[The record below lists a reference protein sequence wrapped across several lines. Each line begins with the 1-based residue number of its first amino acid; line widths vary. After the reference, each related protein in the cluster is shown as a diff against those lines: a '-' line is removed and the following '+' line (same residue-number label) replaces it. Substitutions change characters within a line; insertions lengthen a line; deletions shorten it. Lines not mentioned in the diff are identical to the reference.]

1 MTHRPRR
8 AFLIVML
15 IPVVVVIAVA
25 GYVFAQSVTDDPQP
39 TATAEATEEPT
50 AVVETASPD
59 ASGATPIPESTEPPS
74 GSLTD
79 LMQYAPDR
87 LGDGSLPLPEVAT
100 YTDIESWL
108 ATQGA
113 APDSLNEDQAAQL
126 AMPSILASRGLDP
139 VWEATYGFS
148 LADVDQ
154 VLAIGQAPDYILIM
168 RGDFNA
174 EDLNAA
180 WASSAY
186 QAVVVEDTTVW
197 SLFPEMGETISLS
210 NPSSQ
215 PAMGS
220 LNNVVMLEDG
230 TLIATARLSRLQQ
243 VLKVVA
249 GDAPAMGDNDD
260 VSRLLSLESADRTF
274 VSAVIAK
281 GELLHT
287 AATDTRSPG
296 SVASGQADTRATA
309 TPGVDVMPRVR
320 MCLFGMLIERDARP
334 TATPIASPAATP
346 AAPAMLPLTIA
357 ISLEDADDIPVAIE
371 VIESRFAREVSL
383 VTGEPYASTY
393 TMTAA
398 ESTDPEGLI
407 VLRIEPTSGTLD
419 WIALIA
425 DRDFG
430 FLTWADDDDS

>member
-1 MTHRPRR
+1 MTHHPRR
-8 AFLIVML
+8 SFLIVML
-15 IPVVVVIAVA
+15 IPVIVVIAVA
-25 GYVFAQSVTDDPQP
+25 GYVLARAVTDDPQP
-39 TATAEATEEPT
+39 TATAGATEEPT
-50 AVVETASPD
+50 AVVETASPEPSD
-59 ASGATPIPESTEPPS
+59 ATPDPESTGPPP

-100 YTDIESWL
+100 YTDIEAWL
-108 ATQGA
+108 ATHGA
-113 APDSLNEDQAAQL
+113 PAGSLSEDQAAML

-186 QAVVVEDTTVW
+186 QAVAVEDTTVW

-215 PAMGS
+215 LAMGS
-220 LNNVVMLEDG
+220 LNNVVILDDG

-243 VLKVVA
+243 VLQVVE
-249 GDAPAMGDNDD
+249 GDAPALGDNGD
-260 VSRLLSLESADRTF
+260 VSRLLSLETADRTF

-281 GELLHT
+281 GELLES
-287 AATDTRSPG
+287 AATDTRSPE
-296 SVASGQADTRATA
+296 SVASGGTDTSATA
-309 TPGVDVMPRVR
+309 TPDVAVMPRVR
-320 MCLFGMLIERDARP
+320 MCLFGMLIERDTLP
-334 TATPIASPAATP
+334 ATPVASPVATP
-346 AAPAMLPLTIA
+346 ASAASLPLTIA
-357 ISLEDADDIPVAIE
+357 IELDDADDIPVAIE
-371 VIESRFAREVSL
+371 VVESRFAQDVSL
-383 VTGEPYASTY
+383 VTGEPFATTW

-407 VLRIEPTSGTLD
+407 VLRIVPHSGTLD
-419 WIALIA
+419 WIELIA

-430 FLTWADDDDS
+430 FLTWADEDDS